1 MRFLP
6 ASFETRRFWLSAVP
20 GVPGQPRRSQRA
32 AAEGPVQG
40 QTQGPRCPRPRAWG
54 GGRRWGPRGPRL
66 EAPLRMLALRWPLGG
81 GVSSCHETPIPLWLR
96 RACAPVRPSGSR
108 SAAFLRLGD
117 PAGRSRPYFGL
128 QQVPL
133 CLWPL
138 RGVIVSCWT
147 HNGRGRESGPG
158 GQGTGTLPPSGGSGG
173 RWHCGEAGPPRPRR
187 APGLELAGLPESR
200 PRALQ
205 LCVQPFRQ
213 ETVGHEAQHF

>member
-1 MRFLP
+1 MRSLGYQ
-6 ASFETRRFWLSAVP
+6 ASRGEASGQLQRARYRDRHRGP
-20 GVPGQPRRSQRA
+20 GVPGPGRGEA
-32 AAEGPVQG
+32 ADAG
-40 QTQGPRCPRPRAWG
+40 
-54 GGRRWGPRGPRL
+54 
-66 EAPLRMLALRWPLGG
+66 APGAPARKPPSGCSLSAGLWEG
-81 GVSSCHETPIPLWLR
+81 GVSSCHGAPTPLWLR